1 LDVKA
6 GGQRELLPSLV
17 FVVGFLVDD
26 LEVSLNHHALMMLRS
41 MLMGAKLATAVV
53 ETPLGNLRLAVTE
66 TGVARL
72 GLPRS
77 SGPGF
82 AGWLRTTFADAER
95 VPWLPLVDKL
105 SQELAEYFAGR
116 RREFS
121 VPLDL
126 RGTPF
131 QLAVWHEISAIPYG
145 ETRTYSAVAAGAERP
160 RAVRAAGT
168 ATGNN
173 PVPIVIPCH
182 RVIAAKGRLGGF
194 SGGLD
199 AKRRLLALERAS
211 TGELL

>member
-1 LDVKA
+1 MA
-6 GGQRELLPSLV
+6 GGQRELPPRPVSRRGNQLHEREKM
-17 FVVGFLVDD
+17 VVG
-26 LEVSLNHHALMMLRS
+26 SAT
-41 MLMGAKLATAVV
+41 MGVKLATAVV
-53 ETPLGNLRLAVTE
+53 ETPIGSLRLAVTE
-66 TGVARL
+66 GGVARI

-121 VPLDL
+121 IPLDL
-126 RGTPF
+126 RGTDF
-131 QLAVWHEISAIPYG
+131 QRAVWRAIGAIPYG
-145 ETRTYSAVAAGAERP
+145 QTRTYGGIATDAGRP

-173 PVPIVIPCH
+173 PVPILIPCH
-182 RVIAAKGRLGGF
+182 RVIAAQGRLGGF

-211 TGELL
+211 TGLLI

>member
-1 LDVKA
+1 
-6 GGQRELLPSLV
+6 
-17 FVVGFLVDD
+17 
-26 LEVSLNHHALMMLRS
+26 
-41 MLMGAKLATAVV
+41 
-53 ETPLGNLRLAVTE
+53 VTQS
-66 TGVARL
+66 GVARI

-121 VPLDL
+121 IPLDL
-126 RGTPF
+126 RGTDF
-131 QLAVWHEISAIPYG
+131 QRAVWRAIGAIPYG
-145 ETRTYSAVAAGAERP
+145 QTRTYGDIAAATGRP

-173 PVPIVIPCH
+173 RVPILIPCH
-182 RVIAAKGRLGGF
+182 RVIAAQGRLGGF

-199 AKRRLLALERAS
+199 AKRRLLALERAA